1 MGEDT
6 HGCGYRRYWGRVNR
20 QQTSWS
26 LAMAA
31 ATLLIG
37 SAVSNPANQRQGDQ
51 GAGPSEGTHP
61 GYVLNIIA
69 DLGSILKQRQNKG
82 KTKRDSRVWPS
93 STNLVLSIIRDL
105 RYVSTEST
113 TEDSEKRGIDFGL
126 GRGYSGSQ
134 AARHMLGLQQA
145 SFAGGPGKRK
155 RSGQQEISRG
165 MGPVIIAVPVQEE

>member
-1 MGEDT
+1 MGEDRQDCMGT
-6 HGCGYRRYWGRVNR
+6 RRHGSGNTWGQRRMTRN
-20 QQTSWS
+20 QTNWS
-26 LAMAA
+26 MAMVA
-31 ATLLIG
+31 ATFLVG
-37 SAVSNPANQRQGDQ
+37 SAVAVPANERPGSE
-51 GAGPSEGTHP
+51 AGPDGTHP

-69 DLGSILKQRQNKG
+69 DLGTILKQRQK
-82 KTKRDSRVWPS
+82 
-93 STNLVLSIIRDL
+93 DL
-105 RYVSTEST
+105 RYVGTEST

-155 RSGQQEISRG
+155 RSGYVEERRG